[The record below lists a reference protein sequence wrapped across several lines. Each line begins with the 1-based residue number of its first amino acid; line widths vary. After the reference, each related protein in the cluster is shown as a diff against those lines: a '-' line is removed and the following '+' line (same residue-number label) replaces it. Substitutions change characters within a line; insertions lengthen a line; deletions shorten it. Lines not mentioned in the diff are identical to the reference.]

1 MSPAMAEEVKLL
13 FFHHA
18 QIVENTVKS
27 VEKNKYTSS
36 SENGS
41 GFLPIIVNTEF
52 TSATKV
58 TIVRIMVS
66 FETFFILLYP
76 PNLECGDLL
85 PAGAVLEV
93 QPFVVGCCTVLA
105 FSQAV

>member
-1 MSPAMAEEVKLL
+1 MRKLL
-13 FFHHA
+13 KQKIGFSWKTGWERFPTPRKISEISGDFVFP

-41 GFLPIIVNTEF
+41 GFLPIIVKTEF

-66 FETFFILLYP
+66 FETFFI
-76 PNLECGDLL
+76 
-85 PAGAVLEV
+85 
-93 QPFVVGCCTVLA
+93 
-105 FSQAV
+105 